1 MPTPSASEA
10 RRPFVV
16 MAKPAGSACNM
27 RCAYC
32 YYLHNPESSASG
44 VMSPDTLECFIRSYI
59 AASPGPVVSFVW
71 HGGEPTLAGPDFYR
85 EAVRLQRR
93 YLPEGWECWNNLQTN
108 GLLLDD
114 AWCDFLAEEDF
125 DVGISLDGTQALH
138 DFFRPD
144 AGGQPTWTRI
154 TESIRRLQRHGIQPD
169 LLCTVNARTAEQGAA
184 VYRTLRDLGTGWMQ
198 FIPVVCRDES
208 GETSPLSVTARAYGT
223 FLTDVFAEWIYH
235 DLDKTEVQLFSETAV
250 ALSGGEAS
258 LCWLRETCG
267 DVPVVEKDGSV
278 YACDHFVRA
287 GYRIGSL
294 ADSSLAAL
302 VNSEAQLRFGRQK
315 KEGLTAFCRAC
326 PWLSLCHGGCP
337 KDRFARSPEGEP
349 GQYALCEGLRMF
361 YACAVPRLRRAMTL
375 SGQGRTQR
383 EVMET
388 LIREERER
396 CRSIPRNDPCP
407 CGSGK
412 KFKQCCLPR
421 CP

>member
-287 GYRIGSL
+287 EYRRGSL
-294 ADSSLAAL
+294 LDTPFEQLINSPEQLA
-302 VNSEAQLRFGRQK
+302 FGQQK
-315 KEGLTAFCRAC
+315 KDGLTAACRNC

-337 KDRFARSPEGEP
+337 KDRFALSPDGEA
-349 GQYALCEGLRMF
+349 GQYALCEGLKMYF
-361 YACAVPRLRRAMTL
+361 DYAVPRLRRAMAL
-375 SGQGRTQR
+375 SAQGTDRSR
-383 EVMET
+383 VMQL
-388 LIREERER
+388 LIQEERKQFQGV
-396 CRSIPRNDPCP
+396 SRNDPCP

-412 KFKQCCLPR
+412 KFKQCCQKRVP
-421 CP
+421 